1 MLLNEIF
8 GYAGSFVVV
17 NGYTFDESPHA
28 KQRYEERVKSYK
40 IQLSDVENMFKQMIK
55 RVERLDKNDVS
66 TKNIFL
72 YSKSLMLPI
81 VLQRIG
87 NKEFV
92 IKTYLFI
99 GTNHKT
105 KNAPPDTANIVLEH
119 YGELSYMEVE

>member
-28 KQRYEERVKSYK
+28 KLRYNERIKSYNIK
-40 IQLSDVENMFKQMIK
+40 LSDIENMFKQLIR

-81 VLQRIG
+81 VLQRTG
-87 NKEFV
+87 NKEFI

-99 GTNHKT
+99 GTDKKT

-119 YGELSYMEVE
+119 YGELSYIEVA